1 MTKYTVQ
8 TITTKVE
15 FMGKYLPDREKPNW
29 HYYMGEFGA
38 IYHFR
43 KEHMVFV
50 IEEELHDKN
59 TY

>member
-1 MTKYTVQ
+1 MTKYTIQ

-15 FMGKYLPDREKPNW
+15 FIGKHLPDREKPNW

-50 IEEELHDKN
+50 IEEKI
-59 TY
+59 T